1 MFFYRIVMSKRQHKM
16 ADYAGIEESMRYHR
30 EDYAQA
36 SAEASALWAYQHAC
50 EQARRD
56 KIFTVLKAT
65 RHFWRSLL
73 GLSKLRGNSPL
84 KPTGPWFGIEYK

>member
-1 MFFYRIVMSKRQHKM
+1 M
-16 ADYAGIEESMRYHR
+16 AELSAELFDESMRYH
-30 EDYAQA
+30 EEPNY
-36 SAEASALWAYQHAC
+36 AEARAFWAYQDAC

-56 KIFTVLKAT
+56 KTFTVLKAT

>member
-1 MFFYRIVMSKRQHKM
+1 MSKRQHKM

-30 EDYAQA
+30 EDYA
-36 SAEASALWAYQHAC
+36 EAGAFWAYQDAC

-56 KIFTVLKAT
+56 KTFTVLKAT

>member
-1 MFFYRIVMSKRQHKM
+1 M
-16 ADYAGIEESMRYHR
+16 AYYAGIEESMRYR
-30 EDYAQA
+30 EDYAEA
-36 SAEASALWAYQHAC
+36 SAEASALWAYQDAL

-73 GLSKLRGNSPL
+73 GWSKLRGNSLL